1 MSNTRPVGRARSATK
16 PASVQKPA
24 PAQKPAPTQKQAP
37 TQPVPTQKAAPAR
50 KATPAQK
57 AAPAQNPAPAQSR
70 ADAGATGGVQSVDR
84 AISVL
89 EILAR
94 RGEARVT
101 EVAAEISVHKSTAFR
116 LLGALEDRGLVE
128 QDSDRGKYRLGFGIV
143 RLAGA
148 VAARM
153 DLTREARPVCERLA
167 QDSGETVN
175 LAVAQSHYAVN
186 VDQVPGAFAI
196 AAQNWVGR
204 LTPLHATSSGK
215 ILLAHLDAARR
226 AELLDAAGLE
236 RFTKHT
242 ISSAAKL
249 EKQLAAACE
258 RGYATTIEE
267 YEQGLNAIA
276 APVRSHR
283 GDVVAAVS
291 VSGPAYRL
299 TPASMEEFAPTLVD
313 GAREIS
319 HRLGYLG

>member
-1 MSNTRPVGRARSATK
+1 
-16 PASVQKPA
+16 
-24 PAQKPAPTQKQAP
+24 
-37 TQPVPTQKAAPAR
+37 
-50 KATPAQK
+50 
-57 AAPAQNPAPAQSR
+57 
-70 ADAGATGGVQSVDR
+70 VQSVDR

-153 DLTREARPVCERLA
+153 DLTREARSVCERLA
-167 QDSGETVN
+167 RDSGETVN

-204 LTPLHATSSGK
+204 LTPMHATSSGK
-215 ILLAHLDAARR
+215 ILLAHLDAAQR
-226 AELLDAAGLE
+226 AELLGAAGLE
-236 RFTKHT
+236 RFTRLT
-242 ISSAAKL
+242 VTGVAKL

-291 VSGPAYRL
+291 VSGPAYRF
-299 TPASMEEFAPTLVD
+299 TPARMERFAPTLVD
-313 GAREIS
+313 GTREIS